1 MAWCWPRSLLRSS
14 RSPRMPTST
23 DDVTSTSSRWRMS
36 EINTLDRTSFVERL
50 GFLFEGSPWV
60 AAETWDS
67 RPWRT
72 REALHAAL
80 VEVVARASQEQQ
92 LALIRA
98 HPDLVGRA
106 ALAGTLTRESTAEQR
121 AAGLDPNVL
130 SEDEIAWFQD
140 TNAKYQ
146 AKFDFPFVI
155 CARDNEKDA
164 IAAGLRERMS
174 NDRRTEIE
182 TALREIG
189 RIAWH
194 RLGDVVEDDLTA
206 AGTDATVGDAHY
218 SFEVSYGK
226 QGVPVYRVFA
236 TPLRDVAPIPE
247 SSFTGRDN
255 NLFACEVDVEV
266 FGDEFLPAY
275 THGDNTMLVATDSMK
290 NFIIRESLAYT
301 GATLEG
307 LLHFLGVG
315 FATTYPQTHTLTV
328 TGREIPF
335 APVVVP
341 DGDGG
346 HQVGGNVFSH
356 RRGERAFAS
365 VSVDKRGDAV
375 TVTGHECGITGIELM
390 KLTGSAFT
398 SFVRD
403 DYTTLPERGDRP
415 LYISMDI
422 AWRYTDHQDFLDL
435 SKRRY
440 VPAEQMRDLIATTFD
455 DFVSESIQ
463 HLLHEMGRRALQ
475 RFPQLAEMRFDAL
488 NRTRD
493 PYGQREDDPR
503 VKVYSDPFNAYGRLT
518 LVMHRSA

>member
-1 MAWCWPRSLLRSS
+1 
-14 RSPRMPTST
+14 MPTST
-23 DDVTSTSSRWRMS
+23 DDVSTPDVRRPTSASPWRMS
-36 EINTLDRTSFVERL
+36 EIDALDRKSFVERL

-60 AAETWDS
+60 VTETWDS

-80 VEVVARASQEQQ
+80 LEVVARASQEHQ

-121 AAGLDPNVL
+121 AAGIDPGAL
-130 SEDEIAWFQD
+130 TDDEIARFQEA
-140 TNAKYQ
+140 NAEYQ
-146 AKFDFPFVI
+146 SRFGFPFVI
-155 CARDNEKDA
+155 CARDNQKA
-164 IAAGLRERMS
+164 TILNALSERLGH
-174 NDRRTEIE
+174 DRRTEIE

-189 RIAWH
+189 KIAWH
-194 RLGDVVEDDLTA
+194 RLADTVDDDPGTFPHGFGDEFT
-206 AGTDATVGDAHY
+206 
-218 SFEVSYGK
+218 FEVSYGK

-236 TPLRDVAPIPE
+236 TPLRDVPPIPE
-247 SSFTGRDN
+247 SSFTGREN
-255 NLFACEVDVEV
+255 NLLACEVDVEV

-301 GATLEG
+301 GATMEG

-315 FATTYPQTHTLTV
+315 FASTYPQMHTLTV

-335 APVVVP
+335 AAVVVP
-341 DGDGG
+341 GADGQ
-346 HQVGGNVFSH
+346 HRPGGNLFSH
-356 RRGERAFAS
+356 RPGERAFAS

-375 TVTGHECGITGIELM
+375 AVTGHGCGIAGIELM

-415 LYISMDI
+415 LYISMDVG
-422 AWRYTDHQDFLDL
+422 WRYTNHQDFLDPN
-435 SKRRY
+435 KRRY
-440 VPAEQMRDLIATTFD
+440 VPAEQMRDLIAATFD
-455 DFVSESIQ
+455 NFVSESIQ
-463 HLLHEMGRRALQ
+463 HLLHEMGRRALK

-493 PYGQREDDPR
+493 PYGQREGDPR

-518 LVMHRSA
+518 LVMRRGA

>member
-1 MAWCWPRSLLRSS
+1 
-14 RSPRMPTST
+14 
-23 DDVTSTSSRWRMS
+23 MS
-36 EINTLDRTSFVERL
+36 EINSLDRKSFVERL
-50 GFLFEGSPWV
+50 GFLFEGSPWITN
-60 AAETWDS
+60 ETWDS

-72 REALHAAL
+72 RETLHAAL
-80 VEVVARASQEQQ
+80 LEVVARASQEQQ

-98 HPDLVGRA
+98 HPDLAGRA
-106 ALAGTLTRESTAEQR
+106 ALTGTLTRESTAEQR
-121 AAGLDPNVL
+121 AAGLDPGAL
-130 SEDEIAWFQD
+130 TDDEIARIQQA
-140 TNAKYQ
+140 NAEYQ
-146 AKFDFPFVI
+146 RRYGFPFVI
-155 CARDNEKDA
+155 CARDNQKA
-164 IAAGLRERMS
+164 TILNALSERLD

-189 RIAWH
+189 RIAWY
-194 RLGDVVEDDLTA
+194 RLADTVDDDPVTA
-206 AGTDATVGDAHY
+206 PSEVGDE
-218 SFEVSYGK
+218 FTFVVSYGK

-236 TPLRDVAPIPE
+236 TPLRDISPIPE

-255 NLFACEVDVEV
+255 NLLACEIDVAV

-301 GATLEG
+301 GATMEG

-315 FATTYPQTHTLTV
+315 FATTYPQMHTLMV

-341 DGDGG
+341 DADG
-346 HQVGGNVFSH
+346 HHRPGGNVFSH
-356 RRGERAFAS
+356 HRGARAFAS
-365 VSVDKRGDAV
+365 VSVEKRGDAV
-375 TVTGHECGITGIELM
+375 AVTSHGCGIAGIELM

-415 LYISMDI
+415 LYITMDI
-422 AWRYTDHQDFLDL
+422 GWRYTDHQDLLDL

-440 VPAEQMRDLIATTFD
+440 VPPEQMRDLIAVTFD
-455 DFVSESIQ
+455 EFVSESIQ
-463 HLLHEMGRRALQ
+463 HLLHEMGQRALK
-475 RFPQLAEMRFDAL
+475 RFPRLAEMRFDAL

-493 PYGQREDDPR
+493 PYGQRKDDPR

-518 LVMHRSA
+518 LVMRRGA

>member
-1 MAWCWPRSLLRSS
+1 
-14 RSPRMPTST
+14 MPTST
-23 DDVTSTSSRWRMS
+23 DPLATSASRWRVRELS
-36 EINTLDRTSFVERL
+36 ALDRQTFVERL
-50 GFLFEGSPWV
+50 GFLFEGSPWI
-60 AAETWDS
+60 AAEAWDS

-80 VEVVARASQEQQ
+80 LEVVARASQERQ

-106 ALAGTLTRESTAEQR
+106 ALAGTLTRESTTEQR

-130 SEDEIAWFQD
+130 SEEEITWFRD
-140 TNAKYQ
+140 ANAKYQ
-146 AKFDFPFVI
+146 DRFGFPFVI
-155 CARDNEKDA
+155 CARENQKDA
-164 IAAGLRERMS
+164 IAAGLVARLD

-182 TALREIG
+182 TALGEIG

-194 RLGDVVEDDLTA
+194 RLGDIVEDDPATPGA
-206 AGTDATVGDAHY
+206 DATDGNTDY
-218 SFEVSYGK
+218 TFEVSYGK
-226 QGVPVYRVFA
+226 HGVSVYRVYA

-247 SSFTGRDN
+247 SSFIGRDN
-255 NLFACEVDVEV
+255 NLLACEVDVEV
-266 FGDEFLPAY
+266 FGEEFLPAY
-275 THGDNTMLVATDSMK
+275 THGDNTILVATDSMK
-290 NFIIRESLAYT
+290 NFIIRESLAYP

-315 FATTYPQTHTLTV
+315 FATTYPQMHTLTL

-341 DGDGG
+341 DGDSG
-346 HQVGGNVFSH
+346 HQAGGNVFSH
-356 RRGERAFAS
+356 GRGDRAVAS
-365 VSVDKRGDAV
+365 ISVAKRGDAV
-375 TVTGHECGITGIELM
+375 AVTAHDCGITGIELM

-415 LYISMDI
+415 LYVSVNVSWQYD
-422 AWRYTDHQDFLDL
+422 DPQDMLDL
-435 SKRRY
+435 ARRRY
-440 VPAEQMRDLIATTFD
+440 VPAEQMRDLIAATFD

-475 RFPQLAEMRFDAL
+475 RFPQLAAVRFDAL

-503 VKVYSDPFNAYGRLT
+503 VKVYSDPFPAYGRLT
-518 LVMHRSA
+518 LAMRRR

>member
-1 MAWCWPRSLLRSS
+1 
-14 RSPRMPTST
+14 
-23 DDVTSTSSRWRMS
+23 MS
-36 EINTLDRTSFVERL
+36 EIDALDRKSFVERL
-50 GFLFEGSPWV
+50 GFLFEGSPWI
-60 AAETWDS
+60 ATEAWDS

-80 VEVVARASQEQQ
+80 LEVVARASQEHQ

-106 ALAGTLTRESTAEQR
+106 ALAGTLTPESTAEQR
-121 AAGLDPNVL
+121 AAGLDPGAL
-130 SEDEIAWFQD
+130 TEEEIRRFQGA
-140 TNAKYQ
+140 NAEYQ
-146 AKFDFPFVI
+146 RKFGFPFVV
-155 CARDNEKDA
+155 CARDTQKDA
-164 IAAGLRERMS
+164 ILEGLGNRLS

-182 TALREIG
+182 TALCEAG
-189 RIAWH
+189 KIAWY
-194 RLGDVVEDDLTA
+194 RLSDVVDDDLVSSATDP
-206 AGTDATVGDAHY
+206 AGERF

-236 TPLRDVAPIPE
+236 TPLRDITPIPE
-247 SSFTGRDN
+247 SSFSGRGN
-255 NLFACEVDVEV
+255 NLLACEVDVEV
-266 FGDEFLPAY
+266 FGDEFLPSY

-290 NFIIRESLAYT
+290 NFIIRESLTYT

-315 FATTYPQTHTLTV
+315 FATTYPQMHTLRMAA
-328 TGREIPF
+328 REIPF

-341 DGDGG
+341 VKDGA
-346 HQVGGNVFSH
+346 HRPGGNLFSH
-356 RRGERAFAS
+356 HRGDRAFAS
-365 VSVDKRGDAV
+365 VSVDKSGDVVA
-375 TVTGHECGITGIELM
+375 VTGHDCGITGIELM

-415 LYISMDI
+415 LYVSMDVV
-422 AWRYTDHQDFLDL
+422 WRYTDHHDLLDL
-435 SKRRY
+435 NRGRY
-440 VPAEQMRDLIATTFD
+440 VPAEQMRDLITSTFD
-455 DFVSESIQ
+455 EFVSESIQ
-463 HLLHEMGRRALQ
+463 HLLHEMGMRALN
-475 RFPQLAEMRFDAL
+475 RFPQLAEMRFEAL

-518 LVMHRSA
+518 IAIRRGG

>member
-1 MAWCWPRSLLRSS
+1 
-14 RSPRMPTST
+14 
-23 DDVTSTSSRWRMS
+23 MS
-36 EINTLDRTSFVERL
+36 EIATLDRQTFIERL
-50 GFLFEGSPWV
+50 GFLFEGSPWI
-60 AAETWDS
+60 AAEAWDS

-72 REALHAAL
+72 REGLHAAL
-80 VEVVARASQEQQ
+80 LEVVARASQERQ

-106 ALAGTLTRESTAEQR
+106 ALAGTLTRESTTEQR

-130 SEDEIAWFQD
+130 SEEEIAWFQN

-155 CARDNEKDA
+155 CARDNQKDA
-164 IAAGLRERMS
+164 IAAGLVERLG

-182 TALREIG
+182 TALHEIG

-194 RLGDVVEDDLTA
+194 RLGDVVEDDLETPGA
-206 AGTDATVGDAHY
+206 DATAGDNQY
-218 SFEVSYGK
+218 TFEVSYGK
-226 QGVPVYRVFA
+226 HGVSVYRVFA
-236 TPLRDVAPIPE
+236 TPLRDVTPIPE

-255 NLFACEVDVEV
+255 NLLACEVDVEV
-266 FGDEFLPAY
+266 FGEEFLPAY

-290 NFIIRESLAYT
+290 NFIIRESLAYP

-315 FATTYPQTHTLTV
+315 FATTYPQMHTLTL

-335 APVVVP
+335 FPVVVP
-341 DGDGG
+341 DRDGD
-346 HQVGGNVFSH
+346 HRPGGNLFRH
-356 RRGERAFAS
+356 GRGDRAFAS
-365 VSVDKRGDAV
+365 VSVDKRGDVIA
-375 TVTGHECGITGIELM
+375 VTGHDCGLTGIELM

-415 LYISMDI
+415 LYVSMSVSWQYADP
-422 AWRYTDHQDFLDL
+422 QDMLDL
-435 SKRRY
+435 SRKRY
-440 VPAEQMRDLIATTFD
+440 IPAEQMRDLLAATFE

-463 HLLHEMGRRALQ
+463 HLLHEMGRRALE
-475 RFPQLAEMRFDAL
+475 RFPQLAALRFDAL

-493 PYGQREDDPR
+493 PYGQRDDDPR
-503 VKVYSDPFNAYGRLT
+503 VKVFSDPFPAYGRLT
-518 LVMHRSA
+518 LAMRRGA

>member
-1 MAWCWPRSLLRSS
+1 M
-14 RSPRMPTST
+14 TT
-23 DDVTSTSSRWRMS
+23 TGSRWRMS
-36 EINTLDRTSFVERL
+36 EINTLDRKSFVERL
-50 GFLFEGSPWV
+50 GFLFEGSPWI
-60 AAETWDS
+60 ATETWDS

-80 VEVVARASQEQQ
+80 LEVVARASQEHQ

-121 AAGLDPNVL
+121 AAGLDPGAL
-130 SEDEIAWFQD
+130 TDDEIARFQEAN
-140 TNAKYQ
+140 TEYQ
-146 AKFDFPFVI
+146 RQFGFPFVI
-155 CARDNEKDA
+155 CARDNQKA
-164 IAAGLRERMS
+164 TILNALSERLG

-189 RIAWH
+189 KIAWH
-194 RLGDVVEDDLTA
+194 RLADTVDDDPGTSPSGIGDEFT
-206 AGTDATVGDAHY
+206 
-218 SFEVSYGK
+218 FEVSYGK

-236 TPLRDVAPIPE
+236 TPLRDVSPIPE

-255 NLFACEVDVEV
+255 NLLACEVDVEV

-275 THGDNTMLVATDSMK
+275 TQGDNRMLVATDSMK

-301 GATLEG
+301 GATMEG

-315 FATTYPQTHTLTV
+315 FATTYPQMHTLTLS
-328 TGREIPF
+328 GREIPF

-341 DGDGG
+341 GADG
-346 HQVGGNVFSH
+346 HHRPGGNVFSH
-356 RRGERAFAS
+356 HRGERACAS

-375 TVTGHECGITGIELM
+375 AVTGHGCGITGIELM

-415 LYISMDI
+415 LYISMDVG
-422 AWRYTDHQDFLDL
+422 WRYTDHRDFLDL
-435 SKRRY
+435 RKRRY
-440 VPAEQMRDLIATTFD
+440 VPPEQMRDLIAATFD
-455 DFVSESIQ
+455 EFVSESIQ
-463 HLLHEMGRRALQ
+463 HLLHEMGHRALK

-518 LVMHRSA
+518 LVMRRGA